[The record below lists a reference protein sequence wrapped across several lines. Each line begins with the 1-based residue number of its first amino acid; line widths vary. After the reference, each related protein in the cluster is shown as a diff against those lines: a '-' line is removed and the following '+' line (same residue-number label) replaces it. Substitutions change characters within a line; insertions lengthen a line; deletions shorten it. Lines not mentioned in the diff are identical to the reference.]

1 MRSSAGRRTG
11 ILAAAA
17 LSASGLVA
25 QEPLTAVAAGDN
37 AVLVWDEAVLQGIR
51 DTRPGPTVAARALA
65 VAHTAMY
72 DAWAAYDLRAVATR
86 PHRGWRR
93 PTPEATDANKAKAV
107 SFAAYRAVRDLF
119 PSDAAALDVL
129 MARQGYDVFDASTD
143 TATPAGVGN
152 TAAQE
157 VLALR
162 HRDGS
167 NQLGDLHPG
176 AYSDYT
182 GYVPVNPPGVLVD
195 PNRWQPQFVVND
207 QGQIVAQSYT
217 TPHWGLVLPFSLLS
231 GAEHRPAP
239 PALWPEPAYRSQADE
254 LISISAGLTDPQKM
268 SAEYF
273 ADGPNSEFPPG
284 HWALFAQFVSRRD
297 RHGLDDDVKLF
308 FALGNALLDAS
319 ICAWD
324 AKRAFDYV
332 RPITAIHFLYQD
344 QQIQAWGGAFQ
355 GTQTILGQNWRPYQI
370 AAVVTPPFPEYFSGH
385 SIFSAAGAEILKTFT
400 GSDAFGYSVVIPKGS
415 SRAEP
420 GQVPAADLTFAWA
433 TFSDAA
439 DAAGMSRRYG
449 GIHFR
454 QGDLTARGLGR
465 VVGAQAWARAQTY
478 IDGSAAV
485 PLDRAGRPRP
495 ATATVRR

>member
-1 MRSSAGRRTG
+1 MGTVRYLPSLVA
-11 ILAAAA
+11 IFAAAS
-17 LSASGLVA
+17 LC
-25 QEPLTAVAAGDN
+25 AAGEPVGTEADDN
-37 AVLVWDEAVLQGIR
+37 AVLVWDAAVLQGIR

-65 VAHTAMY
+65 VAHTAMF
-72 DAWAAYDLRAVATR
+72 DAWAAYDALAVPTR

-93 PTPEATDANKAKAV
+93 PPAEAIEANKAKAV
-107 SFAAYRAVRDLF
+107 SFAGYRAVRDLF
-119 PSDAAALDVL
+119 PGDAAALDAL
-129 MARQGYDVFDASTD
+129 MTQQGYDIADTSTD

-152 TAAQE
+152 AAAAA

-162 HRDGS
+162 HQDGS

-176 AYSDYT
+176 AYSDTT
-182 GYVPVNPPGVLVD
+182 GYVPVNPTGVIVD
-195 PNRWQPQFVVND
+195 PNRWQPQLVVNS
-207 QGQIVAQSYT
+207 QGQIVEQSYT
-217 TPHWGLVLPFSLLS
+217 TPHWALVLPFSLRTAS
-231 GAEHRPAP
+231 EHRPAP
-239 PALWPEPAYRSQADE
+239 PALWPEAAYKAQADE
-254 LISISAGLTDPQKM
+254 LIALSASLTDFQKM

-297 RHGLDDDVKLF
+297 GHALDDDVKMF

-332 RPITAIHFLYQD
+332 RPVTAIHFLYAGHLID
-344 QQIQAWGGAFQ
+344 AWGGPFQ
-355 GTQTILGQNWRPYQI
+355 GTRTVPGENWRPYQLGT
-370 AAVVTPPFPEYFSGH
+370 VVTPPFPEYFSGH

-400 GSDAFGYSVVIPKGS
+400 GSDAFGYSVLIQRGS
-415 SRAEP
+415 SLAEP
-420 GQVPAADLTFAWA
+420 GAVPAADLTFFWA

-465 VVGAQAWARAQTY
+465 VVGAQAWAKAQGY
-478 IDGSAAV
+478 IDGSAVV
-485 PLDRAGRPRP
+485 PLPRAQRPP
-495 ATATVRR
+495 NSTVTIRH